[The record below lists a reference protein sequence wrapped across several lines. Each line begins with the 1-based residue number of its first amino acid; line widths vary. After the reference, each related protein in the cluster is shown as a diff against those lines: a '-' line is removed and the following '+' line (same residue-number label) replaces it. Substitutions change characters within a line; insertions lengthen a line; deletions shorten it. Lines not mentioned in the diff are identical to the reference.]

1 MCSTGDTE
9 SINVRQRRSICCS
22 LSHTVRHTFCVPS
35 VRQRTDRPGQIMQ
48 VCLMSTHG
56 KFRRIFTFSAIVL
69 VAHLIGF
76 ATSLHALMGTR
87 TAPGT
92 VAWIVSLN
100 AIPYVAVPAY
110 WVFGRDEIDDYVQL
124 RRKRV
129 TSLNRSLESHL
140 AELAPFQSEWS
151 EGDPK
156 LRALEQLAHIP
167 FIDGNRAELLI
178 DGKEIFASIFEGID
192 AAEDYLLVQFYIV
205 RDDQRGRDLQQR
217 LIRKAQEG
225 VRVHV
230 LFDSIGSLELSNSYI
245 NELTDAGVE
254 IRSFFQHESWLDRF
268 QLNFRNHRKL
278 VVADGKVAWIG
289 GMNMGDEY
297 ESAGWRDAHVRIEG
311 PAVLNLQLSF
321 LEDWRWVTEDLP
333 TVSWQPHTIGGA
345 GVPVLV
351 LPSGPADAFET
362 ASLMVQQFIH
372 LAEER
377 IWISSPYF
385 VPDEGVVGALKLAAL
400 GGLDVR
406 LVIPEQGDSRLARL
420 AAFRYM
426 DVLSEA
432 GVRIFRYQ
440 PGMMH
445 AKVFLIDDH
454 SAAVSTVNMDNRSF
468 RLNFELTALIADPE
482 LAGEVEQMF
491 EVDFANSSEMDDN
504 EVAEKSF
511 WIRLASRAANLF
523 APAL

>member
-1 MCSTGDTE
+1 MHS
-9 SINVRQRRSICCS
+9 S
-22 LSHTVRHTFCVPS
+22 LMARHG
-35 VRQRTDRPGQIMQ
+35 R
-48 VCLMSTHG
+48 
-56 KFRRIFTFSAIVL
+56 FRRMFKFSAIVL

-76 ATSLHALMGTR
+76 ATSLHALMATR

-92 VAWIVSLN
+92 VAWVVSLN
-100 AIPYVAVPAY
+100 AIPYLAVPAY
-110 WVFGRDEIDDYVQL
+110 WVFGRDNIDDYVQI

-129 TSLNRSLESHL
+129 ISLNRSLESHL
-140 AELAPFQSEWS
+140 AELGPFQSAWS
-151 EGDPK
+151 DSDAK

-167 FIDGNRAELLI
+167 FVDGNRVELLI
-178 DGKEIFASIFEGID
+178 DGKAIFSSIFDGID

-205 RDDQRGRDLQQR
+205 RDDQRGRELQQR
-217 LIRKAQEG
+217 LIQKAQEG

-230 LFDSIGSLELSNSYI
+230 LFDSIGSLELSGSYI
-245 NELTDAGVE
+245 SELAEAGVE
-254 IRSFFQHESWLDRF
+254 IRSFLQHQSWIDRF

-278 VVADGKVAWIG
+278 VVADGRVAWVG
-289 GMNMGDEY
+289 GMNIGDEY
-297 ESAGWRDAHVRIEG
+297 ESRGWRDTHVKIEG

-333 TVSWQPHTIGGA
+333 TVSWQPSPASGA

-351 LPSGPADAFET
+351 IPSGPADAFET

-385 VPDEGVVGALKLAAL
+385 VPDKGVVGALKLAAL
-400 GGLDVR
+400 GGVDVR
-406 LVIPEQGDSRLARL
+406 LLLPEQTDSRLAGL
-420 AAFRYM
+420 AAYRYM

-440 PGMMH
+440 PGLMH

-454 SAAVSTVNMDNRSF
+454 SAAISTVNMDNRSF
-468 RLNFELTALIADPE
+468 RLNFELTALVADP
-482 LAGEVEQMF
+482 AIAAEVERMF
-491 EVDFANSSEMDDN
+491 EDDFSNSREMAEN
-504 EVAEKSF
+504 EIAEMPF
-511 WIRLASRAANLF
+511 WLRLASRAANLF

>member
-1 MCSTGDTE
+1 M
-9 SINVRQRRSICCS
+9 
-22 LSHTVRHTFCVPS
+22 F
-35 VRQRTDRPGQIMQ
+35 
-48 VCLMSTHG
+48 
-56 KFRRIFTFSAIVL
+56 KFSAIML

-76 ATSLHALMGTR
+76 ATSLHALMATR

-92 VAWIVSLN
+92 VAWVVSLN
-100 AIPYVAVPAY
+100 AIPYLAVPAY
-110 WVFGRDEIDDYVQL
+110 WVFGRDNIDDYVQI

-140 AELAPFQSEWS
+140 AELAPFQSAWS
-151 EGDPK
+151 ARDAK

-167 FIDGNRAELLI
+167 FVDGNRVELLI
-178 DGKEIFASIFEGID
+178 DGKAIFTSIFDGID

-205 RDDQRGRDLQQR
+205 RDDQRGRELQQR
-217 LIRKAQEG
+217 LIRKAREG

-230 LFDSIGSLELSNSYI
+230 LFDSIGSLELSGSYI
-245 NELTDAGVE
+245 SELAEAGVE
-254 IRSFFQHESWLDRF
+254 IRSFFQHQSWIDRF

-278 VVADGKVAWIG
+278 VVADGKIAWVG
-289 GMNMGDEY
+289 GMNIGDEY
-297 ESAGWRDAHVRIEG
+297 DSKGWRDTHVKIEG

-333 TVSWQPHTIGGA
+333 TVSWQPNPVSGA
-345 GVPVLV
+345 GVPVLIV
-351 LPSGPADAFET
+351 PSGPADAFET

-400 GGLDVR
+400 GGVDVR
-406 LVIPEQGDSRLARL
+406 LLLPEQADGRLVGL
-420 AAFRYM
+420 AAYRYM

-440 PGMMH
+440 PGLMH

-454 SAAVSTVNMDNRSF
+454 SAAISTVNMDNRSF
-468 RLNFELTALIADPE
+468 RLNFELTALVADP
-482 LAGEVEQMF
+482 AFAAEVEQNF
-491 EVDFANSSEMDDN
+491 ELDFSNSREMAEN
-504 EVAEKSF
+504 EIAEKSF